1 MTEEGIIEQMLQNL
15 PDQTVQVLQ
24 AKEEEF
30 EFYSKSD
37 GKSVKVLKEQ
47 WYSLIYTSGH
57 SLEWSVGWVMT
68 IELRWILNLAWCMD
82 GCAIYRAGEDQEK
95 IIQKE

>member
-1 MTEEGIIEQMLQNL
+1 MTEEGIIEQMLENL

-47 WYSLIYTSGH
+47 
-57 SLEWSVGWVMT
+57 
-68 IELRWILNLAWCMD
+68 
-82 GCAIYRAGEDQEK
+82 
-95 IIQKE
+95 

>member
-1 MTEEGIIEQMLQNL
+1 MKYVGVHCADTGNRNPELRVEKNQHAKTGTYQCGWNIVTEEGIIEQMLEKL
-15 PDQTVQVLQ
+15 PDQTTQALQ

-47 WYSLIYTSGH
+47 
-57 SLEWSVGWVMT
+57 
-68 IELRWILNLAWCMD
+68 
-82 GCAIYRAGEDQEK
+82 
-95 IIQKE
+95 

>member
-1 MTEEGIIEQMLQNL
+1 MLEKL
-15 PDQTVQVLQ
+15 PDQTTQALQ

-47 WYSLIYTSGH
+47 WYRLIYTSTH
-57 SLEWSVGWVMT
+57 SLEWSVGWVRT
-68 IELRWILNLAWCMD
+68 IGELRWILNLAWCID

-95 IIQKE
+95 IIQEEYGEGN

>member
-1 MTEEGIIEQMLQNL
+1 MLEKL
-15 PDQTVQVLQ
+15 PDQTTQALQ

-37 GKSVKVLKEQ
+37 GKSEKVLKEQ
-47 WYSLIYTSGH
+47 WYRLIYTWSH

-68 IELRWILNLAWCMD
+68 IGELRWILNLAWCID

-95 IIQKE
+95 IIQEEYGEGN